1 MSMEGKLPPKT
12 TPRKKSP
19 PRSQRGNNANTEP
32 ETLQN
37 YDAKEFRP
45 YVRIGVIVFVI
56 MVTYTIIGLRLWD
69 LQVVSGRKY
78 KEKAARQYARQIRI
92 PAVRGRILSSD
103 GKLLAGNRVSYDI
116 LFHISEMRQSGK
128 FSKTVK
134 HIHKEASRALQLI
147 NRPMQITEKDIIHR
161 MTIYPGIPMTI
172 AQDLTA
178 EELAR
183 ITEMQPPIQGLEIVP
198 APRRYY
204 PGKSFAAHLIG
215 YTGISDPGTAEDR
228 REFFYYLPDPAGR
241 AGVEKLCN
249 DALRGAPGKK
259 IVIVD
264 HRGFV
269 HKEEGKVQ
277 KAENGADVVLTI
289 DSKAQKIAEKL
300 LKGLRG
306 AITVVDADNG
316 EILAMASAPSYDLN
330 SFIPRITTKE
340 YRQLLLDPGQ
350 PFLNRCAF
358 GSYMPGSIIKP
369 LVALAMLEN
378 GKKADHKIH
387 CDGVSNIADA
397 KIRCTAYF
405 RGGHGPLDLPKA
417 IELSCNDYFIDA
429 GRSVGIK
436 KLAKLFASCGLGKKS
451 GFLLSERA
459 GRNPDPARYRYWN
472 SYDTALICI
481 GQGKI
486 ELTPL
491 QAVLYTAAIANGG
504 SLYKPILVKA
514 IREENGKE
522 IFTAT
527 PEKNGSLPVSEVSL
541 HAVKQGMSQAVHSP
555 MGSARRAKNRY
566 IRLAGKTGTAEV
578 GPKNARYKN
587 TWFIGFG
594 TVPGNGKKKAKTYA
608 ISILVTHGESGGLTC
623 APLAKEFFESYLR
636 K

>member
-1 MSMEGKLPPKT
+1 MSPES
-12 TPRKKSP
+12 RKKTNIRP
-19 PRSQRGNNANTEP
+19 PRSRSSGKGEP
-32 ETLQN
+32 DTLCN
-37 YDAKEFRP
+37 YDAKENRP
-45 YVRIGVIVFVI
+45 FLRIGIIAFVI

-69 LQVVSGRKY
+69 LQVVSASKY
-78 KEKAARQYARQIRI
+78 KEKAAKQYARQIRI

-134 HIHKEASRALQLI
+134 HIHKEAAKAMELI
-147 NRPMQITEKDIIHR
+147 GRPMQITEKDIIHR

-172 AQDLTA
+172 AQDLSA

-277 KAENGADVVLTI
+277 NAENGADVVLTI
-289 DSKAQKIAEKL
+289 DAKAQKIAEKL

-316 EILAMASAPSYDLN
+316 EILAMASSPAYDLN
-330 SFIPRITTKE
+330 AFIPRISAKKYKE
-340 YRQLLLDPGQ
+340 LLYDPGQ
-350 PFLNRCAF
+350 PFLNRSAF

-378 GKKADHKIH
+378 GHDADSRIR

-405 RGGHGPLDLPKA
+405 RGGHGPLDLPQA
-417 IELSCNDYFIDA
+417 IELSCNDFFIDGGRAA
-429 GRSVGIK
+429 GIR
-436 KLAKLFASCGLGKKS
+436 KLAKIFAQCGIGKKS
-451 GFLLSERA
+451 GFLLSERS
-459 GRNPDPARYRYWN
+459 GRNPDPAKYRNWN
-472 SYDTALICI
+472 AYDTSLISI

-504 SLYKPILVKA
+504 TLYKPILVKA

-522 IFTAT
+522 IFTAS
-527 PEKNGSLPVSEVSL
+527 PEKNSILSVSQASLNT
-541 HAVKQGMSQAVHSP
+541 VKQGMNQAVNSP
-555 MGSARRAKNRY
+555 MGSARRARNSS

-578 GPKNARYKN
+578 GPPNDRYKN

-594 TVPGNGKKKAKTYA
+594 TTTVKGKKKTFA

-623 APLAKEFFESYLR
+623 APLAKAFFEEFLR